1 MLLAPRHACISLL
14 RATQGKGNEQFL
26 AALRDLLATTCNMMS
41 MDCPEGELV
50 APKAV
55 SHPWDTDYRTCLNL
69 ISTASTSNAVPSS
82 NISTAALC
90 NEY

>member
-1 MLLAPRHACISLL
+1 MLLAPRLACIPLI

-55 SHPWDTDYRTCLNL
+55 SHPWDTDYRTFSP